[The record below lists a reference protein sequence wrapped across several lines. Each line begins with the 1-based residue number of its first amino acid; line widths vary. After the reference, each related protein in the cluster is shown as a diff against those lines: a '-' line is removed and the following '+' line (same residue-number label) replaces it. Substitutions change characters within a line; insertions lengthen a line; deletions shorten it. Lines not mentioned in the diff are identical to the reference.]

1 MRRGRAAVNGARAH
15 LVTGNDRG
23 DIMARGQ
30 WDDIKRG
37 IGKGGFHMLRLT
49 REDGQTLV
57 GYALALAPL
66 AIVLSFVLAV
76 FVLAS

>member
-1 MRRGRAAVNGARAH
+1 
-15 LVTGNDRG
+15 
-23 DIMARGQ
+23 
-30 WDDIKRG
+30 
-37 IGKGGFHMLRLT
+37 MLRLT

-76 FVLAS
+76 FVLSS

>member
-1 MRRGRAAVNGARAH
+1 VRLGWAGVNGAWVH
-15 LVTGNDRG
+15 SVTRNDRG
-23 DIMARGQ
+23 DILARGQ
-30 WDDIKRG
+30 WDDINRG
-37 IGKGGFHMLRLT
+37 TGKGGFHMLRLT

-76 FVLAS
+76 FVLSS